1 MHKMTVEDE
10 IRLVDSMI
18 DLYAVAHHSYSS
30 QVDAENI
37 DAAVPDTEALKAYT
51 HKRIEQCRYRSEKQ
65 KKTFC
70 NVCPI
75 HCYKPEMRRQ
85 IRAVMRYSGPRML
98 FRHPILSLQYLIGTI
113 RSKKETKDT

>member
-1 MHKMTVEDE
+1 
-10 IRLVDSMI
+10 MI
-18 DLYAVAHHSYSS
+18 DLYAAAHHTHSS

-37 DAAVPDTEALKAYT
+37 DAAVPDREALKAYT
-51 HKRIEQCRYRSEKQ
+51 HKRIEQCRYRSGKQ
-65 KKTFC
+65 KKPFC

-98 FRHPILSLQYLIGTI
+98 LYAPGMALRHIFIEW
-113 RSKKETKDT
+113 REKRR

>member
-1 MHKMTVEDE
+1 MTVEDE
-10 IRLVDSMI
+10 VRLVDSMI
-18 DLYAVAHHSYSS
+18 DLYAAAHHTHSS

-37 DAAVPDTEALKAYT
+37 DAAVPDLEALKAYT
-51 HKRIEQCRYRSEKQ
+51 HKRIEQCRYRSGKQ
-65 KKTFC
+65 KKPFC

-98 FRHPILSLQYLIGTI
+98 FRHPILSLQHLIGTI

>member
-18 DLYAVAHHSYSS
+18 DLYTEAHRQHPSKSDES
-30 QVDAENI
+30 APNM
-37 DAAVPDTEALKAYT
+37 EALKAYT
-51 HKRIEQCRYRSEKQ
+51 HKRIEQCRYRSGKQ
-65 KKTFC
+65 KKPFC

-98 FRHPILSLQYLIGTI
+98 FRHPVLSLQHLIGTI
-113 RSKKETKDT
+113 RSKRTRPL